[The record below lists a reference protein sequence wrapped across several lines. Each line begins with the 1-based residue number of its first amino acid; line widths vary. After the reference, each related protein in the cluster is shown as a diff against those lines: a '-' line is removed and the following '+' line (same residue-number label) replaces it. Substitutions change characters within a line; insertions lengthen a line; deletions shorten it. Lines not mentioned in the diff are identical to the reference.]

1 MIEFAAYASSS
12 HGNLY
17 RLTDGAGSSLLLE
30 CGIPIKQIR
39 QALNHKLHDIS
50 ACLLTHEHQDH
61 AKAAKDI
68 LKAGIDLYCSHGT
81 AGSLYLTGY
90 RLHPVQPLEQFR
102 VGPWTVLP
110 FEAQH
115 DATEPLGY
123 LIHHAVSGDKLMFA
137 ADTFYI
143 KHRFRG
149 LTHIVLECNYSRATL
164 PDDMHPA
171 QRRRLLRAHM
181 SLETVMGFLQANDLS
196 AVREIHLIHL
206 SEDNS
211 DETLFRDTVQG
222 ATGIPVH
229 IAKK

>member
-17 RLTDGAGSSLLLE
+17 RVTDGAGSSLLLE
-30 CGIPIKQIR
+30 CGIPMK
-39 QALNHKLHDIS
+39 ALRKALQFKLS
-50 ACLLTHEHQDH
+50 AIDGCLCSHSHADH
-61 AKAAKDI
+61 SKAAKDI
-68 LKAGIDLYCSHGT
+68 MAAGIDLYCSHGT
-81 AGSLYLTGY
+81 AGALELSGH

-110 FEAQH
+110 FETQH
-115 DATEPLGY
+115 DAPEPLGY
-123 LIHHAVSGDKLMFA
+123 LIHHAVSGDKLLFA

-149 LTHIVLECNYSRATL
+149 LTHIVLECNYSKATL
-164 PDDMHPA
+164 RGDMHPA

-181 SLETVMGFLQANDLS
+181 SLETVLKFLEANDLS

-222 ATGIPVH
+222 MTGIPVH